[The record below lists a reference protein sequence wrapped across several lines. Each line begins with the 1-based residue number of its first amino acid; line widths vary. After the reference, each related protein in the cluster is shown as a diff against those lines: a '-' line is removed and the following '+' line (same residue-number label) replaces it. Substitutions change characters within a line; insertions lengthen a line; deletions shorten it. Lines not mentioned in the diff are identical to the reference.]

1 MTEEKEFIFGEV
13 REKKRSYLVYLPI
26 AAFLICIAAGTYI
39 GGDGGAFVRLEN
51 PFDKDTSFFL
61 LEWVQVS
68 VCLFPLQ
75 RESGRFEEWLL
86 VQQFLFVPKMRFPVR
101 QSA

>member
-39 GGDGGAFVRLEN
+39 GETAAL
-51 PFDKDTSFFL
+51 
-61 LEWVQVS
+61 
-68 VCLFPLQ
+68 
-75 RESGRFEEWLL
+75 
-86 VQQFLFVPKMRFPVR
+86 LFVWKIPLIKTPPFSSPVR
-101 QSA
+101 GYAF